1 MAPRTNTTAPAN
13 ANTTQKTAI
22 RKRQRISNANRT
34 MFLWVAI
41 ASAVVG
47 AAVVVAIF
55 LFQRMVFNEKVLAE
69 KSNTVS
75 TLRGNN
81 ESIEELKKN
90 IRVLNTSQA
99 LIDSRLNGDEEP
111 VQVILDALPDD
122 ANAAALGASLD
133 KKLLAGNGITVEALT
148 VDTTDGQSDG
158 NSAETTTDDTAASS
172 DTVSQNQIG
181 FTFTVSSGDLNAL
194 KALLQRF
201 ERSIRVVNLT
211 SLTLEQQGEN
221 KYSLTGQGY
230 AYYEPAKTVDLK
242 EKEVKQ

>member
-1 MAPRTNTTAPAN
+1 MAPKTTTTPAS

-47 AAVVVAIF
+47 AAVVVAVF

-81 ESIEELKKN
+81 ASVEELKKN
-90 IRVLNTSQA
+90 IRVLNTNQA
-99 LIDSRLNGDEEP
+99 LIDSRLNSDEEP

-122 ANAAALGASLD
+122 ANPAALGASLD
-133 KKLLAGNGITVEALT
+133 KKLLAGNGITIEALT
-148 VDTTDGQSDG
+148 VDTADNQDGSTEA
-158 NSAETTTDDTAASS
+158 STEDTAASN

-181 FTFTVSSGDLNAL
+181 FTFTVSTSDLNAL